1 MIDWLGEEIRK
12 VHPWVVISQNEM
24 KQFIN
29 TVVVEPGDRERFT
42 ELADRWEAETVFL
55 SNLDRASEHPSH
67 KEIVRMGEPAVPL
80 ILQRM
85 QTQGGHWFHAL
96 GDITKANPVQPHD
109 RGNVSA
115 MQASWLEWGE
125 ANGYI

>member
-1 MIDWLGEEIRK
+1 M
-12 VHPWVVISQNEM
+12 N
-24 KQFIN
+24 QFIDK
-29 TVVVEPGDRERFT
+29 VVVEPGDRERFT

-55 SNLDRASEHPSH
+55 FNLDRAAEHPAH
-67 KEIVRMGEPAVPL
+67 KEIVSMGEQAVPL

-96 GDITKANPVQPHD
+96 RDITGKNPVKRSD
-109 RGNVSA
+109 CGKVA
-115 MQASWLEWGE
+115 AIQASWLEWGE

>member
-1 MIDWLGEEIRK
+1 M
-12 VHPWVVISQNEM
+12 N
-24 KQFIN
+24 QFLN
-29 TVVVEPGDRERFT
+29 TVVVEPGDSERFT

-55 SNLDRASEHPSH
+55 SNLDRAAEHAAH
-67 KEIVRMGEPAVPL
+67 KEIVSLGELAVPL

-96 GDITKANPVQPHD
+96 RDITGENPVKRSD
-109 RGNVSA
+109 WGKVA
-115 MQASWLEWGE
+115 AIQASWLEWGE